1 MVVWIICWSEF
12 NRRCFFFKPPE
23 SPATPK
29 YGINYCRT
37 LIHVVEMRS
46 HKSPE
51 SMHAK
56 DTCQTTRIRRIWP
69 VFTVSRT
76 LLVLYLRRR
85 IEGGQSEALIF
96 RQQQRNKG
104 NGIFTGKGL
113 SSLRAGIANRGLTP
127 TIRMDR
133 SPHRDTI
140 DCQDGTN
147 GVSVAIVDKP
157 LRADGEARRSLC
169 GLEPSWGP
177 PCRVRYTTTAVKYH
191 DGSR

>member
-1 MVVWIICWSEF
+1 MVVWIICWPEF

-76 LLVLYLRRR
+76 LLVLYPRRR
-85 IEGGQSEALIF
+85 IDRGQFKAFIF
-96 RQQQRNKG
+96 RQQQGNKRD
-104 NGIFTGKGL
+104 GIFTEKRL
-113 SSLRAGIANRGLTP
+113 SSLWANRESGSDTSDK
-127 TIRMDR
+127 DR

-177 PCRVRYTTTAVKYH
+177 PCRVRYRTTAVKYR